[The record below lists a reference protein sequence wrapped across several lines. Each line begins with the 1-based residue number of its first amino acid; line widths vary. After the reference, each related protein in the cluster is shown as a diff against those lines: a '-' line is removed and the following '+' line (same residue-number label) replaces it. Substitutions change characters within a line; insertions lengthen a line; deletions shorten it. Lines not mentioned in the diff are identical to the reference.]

1 MPRPIWPIERMAIVA
16 RGEDMVRCLVM
27 GKIDRGSGGRMY
39 SWLRVGEGGVTR
51 ESGDLSC
58 VQVYDDD
65 S

>member
-1 MPRPIWPIERMAIVA
+1 
-16 RGEDMVRCLVM
+16 MVRCLVM